1 MKGWVALLIILF
13 VIIGTIGFGI
23 FGVRRIKMNPAQ
35 FILGGRSF
43 GVIFLWLLSAGEV
56 YTSFTF
62 LGRLVGRIAG
72 GRRLFTSSAI

>member
-1 MKGWVALLIILF
+1 MKDWSALLIIVF

-23 FGVRRIKMNPAQ
+23 FGVRRIQMSPDQ

-62 LGRLVGRIAG
+62 LGAAG
-72 GRRLFTSSAI
+72 